1 MDAPDA
7 ALKNISDTAFWV
19 AAYRARETA
28 RADALFRDPLARRLA
43 GPRGAA
49 IADGLAP
56 DHRQEWAFTT
66 RTVLFDTLIDAE
78 VGRGVDIV
86 VNLAAGLDTRPY
98 RMDLPASLLWIE
110 VDLPPLIAY
119 WDGRRRAGGWMI
131 GMEDGDGSR
140 RGFP

>member
-1 MDAPDA
+1 MGAIVPEPVEQYLAGLNRVPDPV
-7 ALKNISDTAFWV
+7 LQDI
-19 AAYRARETA
+19 AREG
-28 RADALFRDPLARRLA
+28 RDANLP
-43 GPRGAA
+43 
-49 IADGLAP
+49 
-56 DHRQEWAFTT
+56 
-66 RTVLFDTLIDAE
+66 LIDAE
-78 VGRGVDIV
+78 VGRGVDVV